1 MPPVNN
7 KNSRRRVMLVGFDG
21 ATLDLIQPWVQ
32 AGLLPNFAR
41 LMEKG
46 AYGPLE
52 STIPPVTPAAW
63 GTLATGVNP
72 GKHGVYDFFAR
83 RSNSYDTYVVNSK
96 DRHGPTLWGLLS
108 QAGYRVTILSVPA
121 SYPPDP
127 VNGVMVS
134 GELTPNEA
142 EDASFPPELLQELKR
157 AVPKFEFHPPGI
169 FSKGKEVEFVQSVL
183 DWDKMTFEATEYL
196 MKRDS
201 WDFLFTVFIGTD
213 IISHWMWR
221 EMVTQGASV
230 QTNDSMVR
238 DTLAHA
244 IENVYRQEDE
254 ILGKLLEMAGED
266 TYVMV
271 VSDHGFGSL
280 DYYLHLN
287 TWLVQNGYLRFK
299 RTPEVLLKHLAFKLG
314 LTPLNILEMFRKLHL
329 AGRVQQTAGDHNEAL
344 RRVIKHVFLSLDDI
358 DWSHTTVYTR
368 GFAGPLFVNL
378 KGREP
383 QGIVEPGEE
392 FEAVIKKLEADVRKI
407 KHPVTGE
414 PFVSQTLRTEDAY
427 HGPYVKLAPDFG
439 FAMNDP
445 SIQPFGVHDFAS
457 NRWFEPTPDRTGTH
471 RMNGIF
477 FLQGPGIEPGTRV
490 EGASLMN
497 VAPTILALMDVPI
510 PTLMDGHVLS
520 SPMSSELQSR
530 LHTRFVEQETQV
542 ATDAGGPALGEE
554 DEQIIRERLEALGYF
569 G

>member
-1 MPPVNN
+1 MPPTNN
-7 KNSRRRVMLVGFDG
+7 NNSHRRVMLIGFDG

-32 AGLLPNFAR
+32 AGILPNFAR
-41 LMEKG
+41 LMSVG
-46 AYGPLE
+46 ACGPLE

-63 GTLATGVNP
+63 GTMATGVNP
-72 GKHGVYDFFAR
+72 GKHGIYDFFAR
-83 RSNSYDTYVVNSK
+83 RPGSYETYIVNAR

-108 QAGYRVTILSVPA
+108 QAGYRVTVLNVPA
-121 SYPPDP
+121 TYPPDP
-127 VNGVMVS
+127 VNGSMVS
-134 GELTPNEA
+134 GLLTPNEA
-142 EDASFPPELLQELKR
+142 TDAAFPPELLQELKR
-157 AVPKFEFHPPGI
+157 AVPGFQFHPPGI

-183 DWDKMTFEATEYL
+183 DWDKMTLDATEFM

-221 EMVTQGASV
+221 EMATQGASV
-230 QTNDSMVR
+230 QTSDPAVR
-238 DTLAHA
+238 EKLAHA
-244 IENVYRQEDE
+244 IENVYRQADQ
-254 ILGKLLEMAGED
+254 ILGRMLELAGED
-266 TYVMV
+266 TFVMV
-271 VSDHGFGSL
+271 VSDHGFGPL

-287 TWLVQNGYLRFK
+287 AWLAEKGYLKFK
-299 RTPEVLLKHLAFKLG
+299 RTPEVMLKYLAYRLG
-314 LTPLNILEMFRKLHL
+314 MTPLNIIETLRKLHL
-329 AGRVQQTAGDHNEAL
+329 AGPVQKTAGDHNEAL

-358 DWSHTTVYTR
+358 DWSRTTVYTR
-368 GFAGPLFVNL
+368 GYAGPLFVNL

-392 FEAVIKKLEADVRKI
+392 FEAVLKKLEADVREI

-414 PFVSQTLRTEDAY
+414 PFVSQVGRGKDVY
-427 HGPYVKLAPDFG
+427 SGPYLKSAPDFG
-439 FAMNDP
+439 FGMNDL

-477 FLQGPGIEPGTRV
+477 FLKGPGIEPGTRV
-490 EGASLMN
+490 QGASLMD
-497 VAPTILALMDVPI
+497 VAPTVLALMGVPI

-520 SPMSSELQSR
+520 APMGSELR
-530 LHTRFVEQETQV
+530 TGLHARFVEQEIPV
-542 ATDAGGPALGEE
+542 AAEVEGPVLGEE
-554 DEQIIRERLEALGYF
+554 DEKIIRERLEALGYF